1 MVKPKTK
8 KAGKVTKKSDKVKRN
23 PLFESNPRSFR
34 VGGAIRTK
42 RDLTRFVRWPRYIV
56 LQRQKRILLQ
66 RLKVPPIIN

>member
-8 KAGKVTKKSDKVKRN
+8 KASKPSKKADKVKRN
-23 PLFESNPRSFR
+23 PLFESNPRNYR

-56 LQRQKRILLQ
+56 L
-66 RLKVPPIIN
+66 